1 MLAKTKIFYTYCI
14 FYIDQVYNEGVIYIH
29 IQIYWQRNKIHQ
41 RQYKAKMK
49 LNMYM
54 MKKPSLLF
62 ILYIILLIQIYI
74 SPIIFARRNNNN
86 NVEIFTH
93 CNKAESNNNFLN
105 AVFNTFW
112 WQKSCRRPVLIR
124 SSISNTS
131 GRSSDA
137 LNSPRIR
144 MSKYLKSFSG

>member
-1 MLAKTKIFYTYCI
+1 
-14 FYIDQVYNEGVIYIH
+14 
-29 IQIYWQRNKIHQ
+29 
-41 RQYKAKMK
+41 MK

-74 SPIIFARRNNNN
+74 SRIIFARRNNN

-105 AVFNTFW
+105 A
-112 WQKSCRRPVLIR
+112 
-124 SSISNTS
+124 ISNS
-131 GRSSDA
+131 GYK
-137 LNSPRIR
+137 LNGCFESLSETVNAASINSIVISLAPSYPKVATNLSTDIKNMVNRLIV
-144 MSKYLKSFSG
+144 

>member
-1 MLAKTKIFYTYCI
+1 
-14 FYIDQVYNEGVIYIH
+14 
-29 IQIYWQRNKIHQ
+29 
-41 RQYKAKMK
+41 MK

-105 AVFNTFW
+105 A
-112 WQKSCRRPVLIR
+112 
-124 SSISNTS
+124 ISNS
-131 GRSSDA
+131 GYK
-137 LNSPRIR
+137 LNGCFESLSETVNAASINSIVTTP
-144 MSKYLKSFSG
+144 F